1 MLPVLHLYKLL
12 ILQISWSR
20 KLPVWQKLKSH
31 ARLQISGVSNFM
43 VRMLNELEV
52 NSVSIERAKEYTE
65 IASEVRSRV

>member
-1 MLPVLHLYKLL
+1 
-12 ILQISWSR
+12 
-20 KLPVWQKLKSH
+20 
-31 ARLQISGVSNFM
+31 M